1 MEYLCLKQSM
11 SERTVER
18 NGRMRQKLLAMAL
31 PIKPMTFTKY
41 YIYMNMKSGWFDEYV
56 KWFVISINNI
66 SIFFFLLH
74 RLFLDSFVDCW
85 FPSNSSSSG
94 FFLRCDCINCI
105 RFVSWHSTY
114 FARVFFVV
122 IRSWTDVLYRVYN
135 LCATL
140 DMTEI
145 HYSNNF
151 MHNYYCSRYLTLSYT
166 EITERWTIF
175 LILFDIRQVSFR
187 WISPIF
193 LLLRIDCSTYDLMMW
208 SFSQTIATQALERC
222 TKQKTKETVRTTL
235 L

>member
-1 MEYLCLKQSM
+1 MYAVISNETENYLLRIQTMEYLCLKQSM
-11 SERTVER
+11 SERTVKR

-114 FARVFFVV
+114 FARVFFCHSFLNWRPLSC
-122 IRSWTDVLYRVYN
+122 IQS
-135 LCATL
+135 LCAAL
-140 DMTEI
+140 
-145 HYSNNF
+145 
-151 MHNYYCSRYLTLSYT
+151 RYD
-166 EITERWTIF
+166 RNP
-175 LILFDIRQVSFR
+175 LFKQLHAQ
-187 WISPIF
+187 
-193 LLLRIDCSTYDLMMW
+193 LLML
-208 SFSQTIATQALERC
+208 
-222 TKQKTKETVRTTL
+222 
-235 L
+235 